1 MCHLNSKVKLH
12 FLTATDAIWKACNVI
27 KQICN
32 KAKNQATGNYSSHQ
46 ENVLKSVVYKLI
58 IHICVISISPSQD
71 IFLAKKKDLYELFS
85 GSRYFL
91 ALKMGFICEWSYE
104 AKPPLSTPPAHVIGS
119 QSQKCGNPFFIWV
132 LKTQKFN

>member
-46 ENVLKSVVYKLI
+46 KTRLEISCLQANYTHMCNFHFTFLGHIFSLKVRSTR
-58 IHICVISISPSQD
+58 VIFWLK
-71 IFLAKKKDLYELFS
+71 IFLGLEN
-85 GSRYFL
+85 
-91 ALKMGFICEWSYE
+91 GFY
-104 AKPPLSTPPAHVIGS
+104 L
-119 QSQKCGNPFFIWV
+119 
-132 LKTQKFN
+132 